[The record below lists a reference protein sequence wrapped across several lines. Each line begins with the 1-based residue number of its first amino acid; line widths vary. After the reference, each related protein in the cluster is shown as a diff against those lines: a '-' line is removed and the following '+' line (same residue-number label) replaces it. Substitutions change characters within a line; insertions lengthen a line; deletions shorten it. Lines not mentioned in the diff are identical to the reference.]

1 MKRKLLMMRTLYECL
16 LKRRH
21 LASVGCS
28 DLDRLC
34 DSRRNAVY
42 RDRCSNTLRLD
53 THSIQ
58 NNRKGY
64 KGCTCNIVI
73 LIIFIQQLPTWRN
86 LND

>member
-1 MKRKLLMMRTLYECL
+1 MKRKLLLMSTLCECL
-16 LKRRH
+16 LKRGL

-34 DSRRNAVY
+34 DSWRNAVY
-42 RDRCSNTLRLD
+42 RDGCGNTLRLD

-64 KGCTCNIVI
+64 KGCTCNIII